1 VQVLAV
7 IAALIAAA
15 GVAQACVGWLAMRR
29 FAAMPLP
36 PAGPRPPITVLKP
49 LCGDESMLEA
59 ALASFCAQDYPG
71 LQLVCGVQDP
81 ADPAIAVVRRLQAR
95 FPDRDIALVIDP
107 TQHGE
112 NRKVGNLINM
122 LPMARHDVLVIADSD
137 VHAAPDYLALIADTL
152 ALPRTGVVTAL
163 YTGLPANRSLAARLG
178 ATAINHLFL
187 PGVLLSRLLGR
198 QDCLGP
204 TMALRRDTLAAIG
217 GLGALANHVAD
228 DNILGRLVLARGLL
242 VRLTSAVCAV
252 TVQETGLR
260 ALLRHELRWMRT
272 IRTLVPAAFA
282 ASAIQLPL
290 AWAALAVAFSAGASW
305 ALAGFVL
312 VWAAQAAVVRG
323 VDAQLRLV
331 QSGLVMP
338 VPIWLLP
345 LRDLLGLAAFAVSYT
360 SDRVEWRGHILHT
373 RLDKPGIQA
382 PQVPPD
388 GDADVAAPL
397 RVAANATFGESSR

>member
-1 VQVLAV
+1 MYHLALTAAV
-7 IAALIAAA
+7 IATA
-15 GVAQACVGWLAMRR
+15 GLGQAGAGLLAMRR
-29 FAAMPLP
+29 FVAAPLP
-36 PAGPRPPITVLKP
+36 PAGPRPPMTVLKP

-59 ALASFCAQDYPG
+59 ALASFCAQDYPD

-290 AWAALAVAFSAGASW
+290 AWAALA
-305 ALAGFVL
+305 GFVL